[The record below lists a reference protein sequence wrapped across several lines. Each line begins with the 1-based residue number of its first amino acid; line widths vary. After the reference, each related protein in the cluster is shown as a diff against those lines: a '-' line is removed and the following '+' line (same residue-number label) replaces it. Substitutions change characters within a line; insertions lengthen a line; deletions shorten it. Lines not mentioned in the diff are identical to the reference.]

1 MVQGVRVWGLCSW
14 ERFCFLDLAL
24 GKVPSG
30 VRVLIS
36 HLPGGS
42 ELFSGG
48 LASGE
53 GAHHFLAAQMS
64 LGSITGHLLWPL
76 LEASWEHR
84 RGWVTQQT

>member
-30 VRVLIS
+30 VRVLIF